1 MHAFIVGFLSILS
14 WRIILMGWPIMLPLL
29 PIKLLQVTMCVM
41 IDPFCKF
48 GELVVPTRIYHNIR
62 KLMEY
67 FGIKVDKIGG
77 TGREL
82 WDYTG

>member
-1 MHAFIVGFLSILS
+1 
-14 WRIILMGWPIMLPLL
+14 MGWPIMLPLL
-29 PIKLLQVTMCVM
+29 LIKLLQVTTYVM

-48 GELVVPTRIYHNIR
+48 GELAVPTRIYHNIR
-62 KLMEY
+62 KLMQY